1 MSGFNLVQF
10 VWDRSALQ
18 PNEDVAVNAIH
29 VRGITNNL
37 PDIFQIDDIRR
48 QEFVTDVGDF
58 MDAIQ
63 SYISAKC
70 ELRELRFYD
79 VPDTPGADMGDP
91 AMVAPINRPG
101 TGSGLPLP
109 PQVSI
114 SVTFR
119 TAQRKRWGR
128 MYLPCPT
135 TSWLTPDGRLDT
147 AACTAIANAATFL
160 TNRAQTG
167 CALTVFSRTLWSH
180 FDPETIQV
188 DDVYDIIRRRR
199 FSQPTFRAQVPA
211 S

>member
-1 MSGFNLVQF
+1 
-10 VWDRSALQ
+10 
-18 PNEDVAVNAIH
+18 
-29 VRGITNNL
+29 
-37 PDIFQIDDIRR
+37 
-48 QEFVTDVGDF
+48 
-58 MDAIQ
+58 
-63 SYISAKC
+63 
-70 ELRELRFYD
+70 
-79 VPDTPGADMGDP
+79 
-91 AMVAPINRPG
+91 
-101 TGSGLPLP
+101 
-109 PQVSI
+109 
-114 SVTFR
+114 
-119 TAQRKRWGR
+119 